1 MITTVLYRSDEMK
14 SVSDEQ
20 QMVMNL
26 NKEISTMKSVLNDN
40 QKSITEV
47 WIGSFFIHKNIVI
60 Y

>member
-1 MITTVLYRSDEMK
+1 MK